1 MLALSTDW
9 NVLHVVDDLPGFLNV
24 IVMQRL
30 EEFLPPLLHIRNPLI
45 AHPLLLTFFK
55 ARSLL
60 DIRIADRIADIAS
73 FLLLHLLLPH
83 QVVYILL
90 QLRKPVQHYILEL
103 FTILKFLVFSGE
115 DVAAWR
121 GLEVGFLSKG
131 VDVDLWVFVEGIQ

>member
-1 MLALSTDW
+1 MLTLSTYW
-9 NVLHVVDDLPGFLNV
+9 NVLHVVDNLLRSFNV
-24 IVMQRL
+24 IVVQRL
-30 EEFLPPLLHIRNPLI
+30 EELLPPLLHIRNPLI
-45 AHPLLLTFFK
+45 AHPLLLAFFK

-60 DIRIADRIADIAS
+60 DIRIADRITDIAS
-73 FLLLHLLLPH
+73 LLILHLLLPH
-83 QVVYILL
+83 QVVDVLL

-131 VDVDLWVFVEGIQ
+131 VDVDLRIFVKGIQ